1 MTTLT
6 YKIPNI
12 SCQHCVHTIQSELS
26 TLAGVQTVTAQQDT
40 KQVVVTFGAPANPTQ
55 IEALLAEINYPVEKT
70 N

>member
-12 SCQHCVHTIQSELS
+12 SCQHCVRTIQSELS
-26 TLAGVQTVTAQQDT
+26 ALAGVQTVTAEQDT
-40 KQVVVTFGAPANPTQ
+40 KQVVVTFAAPANATQ
-55 IEALLAEINYPVEKT
+55 IEALLAEINYPVEKA

>member
-26 TLAGVQTVTAQQDT
+26 TLAGVQAVNAQQDT
-40 KQVVVTFGAPANPTQ
+40 KQVVVTFAEPANATQ
-55 IEALLAEINYPVEKT
+55 IEALLAEINYPVEKP